1 MTKGLNALTQG
12 TFVIQTQTSVIYIFV
27 ETKTRKRKAVSQT
40 PTSVIYIFVE
50 TKTRK
55 RKAIKLRA
63 TEKERKFYLIPTTA
77 AVSLSLT
84 SRSYSR
90 GNQIIMMTTELD
102 FN

>member
-27 ETKTRKRKAVSQT
+27 ETKTRKRKAVIQT

-63 TEKERKFYLIPTTA
+63 TEKERKFFLFPQQQR
-77 AVSLSLT
+77 SLFLSLAALT
-84 SRSYSR
+84 PEATR
-90 GNQIIMMTTELD
+90 L
-102 FN
+102 